1 MIKSKRQI
9 DKQAIVQ
16 AIEWQKNIFVVQ
28 EGKVD
33 VWKIQDIYFFYRI
46 DTSLAFERVI
56 ELRDSRF
63 EFFLD

>member
-1 MIKSKRQI
+1 VNSAPSSLIKSKRQI

-33 VWKIQDIYFFYRI
+33 V
-46 DTSLAFERVI
+46 
-56 ELRDSRF
+56 
-63 EFFLD
+63 